1 MKKLLFIL
9 LIIFSSTV
17 SFAQVRAKVVLGNQH
32 RQHRYHQRHYVQHR
46 YHHPYRRP
54 HRSRVVL
61 KARL

>member
-17 SFAQVRAKVVLGNQH
+17 SFAQVRAKVVVGH
-32 RQHRYHQRHYVQHR
+32 QHRYHHPRHYVHHR
-46 YHHPYRRP
+46 YYHHPYRRP
-54 HRSRVVL
+54 HRSHVVL